1 MRGEIRRAFQGLIV
15 LLPLPALPPPAF
27 DGCSLPP
34 PPSRIPDGATASD
47 EEMQAMMLTMS
58 HFETDVE
65 NYVKCVAFEAKQG
78 RLSPQEQ
85 GRLAREALDKH
96 QATLQK
102 FNAQMRVYM
111 AR

>member
-1 MRGEIRRAFQGLIV
+1 MV
-15 LLPLPALPPPAF
+15 LLFLLALPPPAF
-27 DGCSLPP
+27 AGCSLPP

-47 EEMQAMMLTMS
+47 QEMQAMMLTMS

-65 NYVKCVAFEAKQG
+65 NYVKCVAFETKQG

-85 GRLAREALDKH
+85 ERLSREALERH
-96 QATLQK
+96 QSTLEK